1 MPDAP
6 PTVVIAEDSALL
18 REGLSRLLAEVGYTV
33 AAAVGDADAL
43 LVAVGDDRPDLAIVD
58 VRLPPEYTEEGLRAA
73 VELRRR
79 HPELP
84 VLVVSQHIT
93 VTHLDRLLADGRG
106 GIGYLLKDRVTGFS
120 DLIEAADR
128 VRAGGTVLDPEVIAE
143 LLVRRRTDPLD
154 TLTPRE
160 RHVLSLVAEG
170 RTNTAIA
177 EQLQMTERAVDKHV
191 SSVFV
196 KLGLLPS
203 DDDNR
208 RVLAVLQFL
217 RARDAK

>member
-1 MPDAP
+1 MPDAL
-6 PTVVIAEDSALL
+6 TVVIAEDSALL
-18 REGLSRLLAEVGYTV
+18 REGLIRLLGEVGYTV

-43 LVAVGDDRPDLAIVD
+43 LAAVSDSRPDLAIVD
-58 VRLPPEYTEEGLRAA
+58 VRLPPQFTEEGLRAA

-79 HPELP
+79 FPELP

-106 GIGYLLKDRVTGFS
+106 GIGYLLKDRVTGFAE
-120 DLIEAADR
+120 LVEAADR

-160 RHVLSLVAEG
+160 RHVLALVAEG
-170 RTNTAIA
+170 RTNAAIA
-177 EQLQMTERAVDKHV
+177 DQLRMTERAVDKHV
-191 SSVFV
+191 SSIFV

-217 RARDAK
+217 RGRDER